1 MTRRHDSSE
10 DPIGHQALVKDEA
23 GGIVMI
29 PNGKKCLERRGCFGI
44 APGEK
49 EHSVIGK
56 EPFLS

>member
-10 DPIGHQALVKDEA
+10 DPTGHQALVKDETE
-23 GGIVMI
+23 GIVLI